1 VTSLLKPF
9 RGSVKFVPS
18 HLVPAFSWLGRYER
32 PWLRADNRCSSMFRR
47 SAPALAVLVLSA
59 VGLTAQDGASD
70 LEREVNPRSG
80 LACPAAASYSLT
92 RPDPEGTPTPVAV
105 GIFFQDIA
113 QLNDVD
119 QTMDADVYVVVRWRD
134 ERLVDASR
142 GTGAAECRVPDGAL
156 WMPALEPENLRA
168 RQVFYAPRFLVDA
181 RGVVTYGRR
190 LWVKLACPLDFRDFP
205 FDRHR
210 WNVTLW
216 PVLEKAD
223 AVVFQPLRRAVGMN
237 DRLTLQGWRV
247 QAPTAA
253 AATEARP
260 PRSGT
265 FSRLDVT
272 VNLERRWGYY
282 AWKLGFP
289 LVLIVLM
296 AYGVYYIPGS
306 AVAQQVGLG
315 MTSMLTLIAYMLSL
329 GGALPKISYLTR
341 ADRFF
346 MGSALLVFLG
356 LGKAVLTI
364 ALGQGGEHPMVA
376 KVNHWGR
383 RLYPLVMLANVMLAL
398 FW

>member
-1 VTSLLKPF
+1 VL
-9 RGSVKFVPS
+9 
-18 HLVPAFSWLGRYER
+18 
-32 PWLRADNRCSSMFRR
+32 RR
-47 SAPALAVLVLSA
+47 SAPALAGLVLSA
-59 VGLTAQDGASD
+59 VSLTAQDGVND
-70 LEREVNPRSG
+70 LEREASARSG
-80 LACPAAASYSLT
+80 LACPAQASYSLT
-92 RPDPEGTPTPVAV
+92 RPDPEGTPTLVAV
-105 GIFFQDIA
+105 GVFFQDIA

-134 ERLVDASR
+134 PRLADPSR
-142 GTGAAECRVPDGAL
+142 GTGSAECRVPDGAL
-156 WMPALEPENLRA
+156 WMPALEPENLRS
-168 RQVFYAPRFLVDA
+168 RQAFYAPRFLVDA
-181 RGVVTYGRR
+181 RGVVTYARR

-210 WNVTLW
+210 WIVTLW
-216 PVLEKAD
+216 PVLEQAD
-223 AVVFQPLRRAVGMN
+223 EVVFQPLHRAVGMN
-237 DRLTLQGWRV
+237 ERLTLQGWRV

-253 AATEARP
+253 AATESRP

-265 FSRLDVT
+265 FARLDVT
-272 VNLERRWGYY
+272 LNLERRWGYY

-296 AYGVYYIPGS
+296 AYGVYYIPAS

-364 ALGQGGEHPMVA
+364 ALGQGGERPSIARVDR
-376 KVNHWGR
+376 WGR
-383 RLYPLVMLANVMLAL
+383 WLYPLAMLANVLLAL